1 MSQVISALLDTVLGS
16 ALNLLLLV
24 IGLLPAVDVSALPLA
39 VPESVQSVLSAL
51 NWFVPIGDLITILT
65 VWIGLLI
72 AANVAMIIW
81 SAVRAA
87 KG

>member
-1 MSQVISALLDTVLGS
+1 MSRVISALLDTVLGS

-24 IGLLPAVDVSALPLA
+24 IGLLPAIDVSSLPIA
-39 VPESVQSVLSAL
+39 VPESVRGVLSAL

>member
-1 MSQVISALLDTVLGS
+1 MSRVISALLDTVLGS

-24 IGLLPAVDVSALPLA
+24 IGLLPAVDVSSLPIA
-39 VPESVQSVLSAL
+39 VPESVRGVLSAL
-51 NWFVPIGDLITILT
+51 NWFVPIGDLIAILT

>member
-1 MSQVISALLDTVLGS
+1 MISALLDTVLGS
-16 ALNLLLLV
+16 ALNILLLV
-24 IGLLPAVDVSALPLA
+24 IGLLPAVDVSALPIA
-39 VPESVQSVLSAL
+39 VPESAL